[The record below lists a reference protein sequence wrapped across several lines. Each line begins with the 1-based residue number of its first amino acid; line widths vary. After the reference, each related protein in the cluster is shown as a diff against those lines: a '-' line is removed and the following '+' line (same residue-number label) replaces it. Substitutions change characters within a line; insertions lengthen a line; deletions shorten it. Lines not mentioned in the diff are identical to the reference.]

1 MKKSYLKYPQIEFGR
16 RMRRIAW
23 LMTALLC
30 LLACL
35 AGCKTQ
41 YVAMPE
47 NHNLYHHA
55 SDLRVDSVRIERFHS
70 VIPLP
75 TDTLNP
81 SPFKGGG
88 GSVLIHDS
96 IDRWHYRLI
105 NTTDTVLQTDSIPYP
120 VEVPK
125 YIRQRNWYDRATSYG
140 FWLLLSA
147 ILLFLL
153 ARFFVRR

>member
-1 MKKSYLKYPQIEFGR
+1 MKKYYLSSNKKNNLWVIIWAITWSFVFLFAFLFPSCR
-16 RMRRIAW
+16 
-23 LMTALLC
+23 
-30 LLACL
+30 
-35 AGCKTQ
+35 TQ
-41 YVAMPE
+41 YIPIPE

-55 SDLRVDSVRIERFHS
+55 SDLRVDSVRIERFRS

-81 SPFKGGG
+81 SPFKGVG

-125 YIRQRNWYDRATSYG
+125 YIRQRNWYDRATSCG
-140 FWLLLSA
+140 FWLLLT
-147 ILLFLL
+147 IFIIYV
-153 ARFFVRR
+153 FVRIGLR